1 MSRHAPRTAFL
12 ALFTIFLPF
21 LAIPAP
27 PALEDVI
34 PADTVM
40 VILVDN
46 LPGLRA
52 ELNDLPLM
60 RAWEDPAIQAAILH
74 FSGLEVLSDLPEWLL
89 ADEQSDTGSDD
100 PHTQLLKSLTGQ
112 VAIMLDL
119 DALMAA
125 SSGDSPAED
134 HQLPTGISLLAQ
146 IEGHEQEVA
155 ALLST
160 AAGDDVEADAAAM
173 ILPEGTWKIARGVL
187 AISGTP
193 EGADALA
200 AALDGVTK
208 AAPLSGG
215 AGFQTMRRHAANSDI
230 ELLVNLEPLMGMAQ
244 EALNSGTE
252 YAFSD
257 NPLGVTAQDVLR
269 GLGLDVFRSLW
280 FSLHLSPEATETTA
294 GITFSEER
302 GLIRLA
308 AFQTLP
314 AGRRLHLPNESVDA
328 TAYGFDFPA
337 MWKAL
342 MEITTDISPVM
353 GAAMEAQIAQMS
365 AQLGIDLGKEIP
377 GAFTGQFASASFLHP
392 LPSGVEITA
401 REDFTRMLSQALSQV
416 WVAELNPENR
426 LEEAIAALT
435 PILAATGMTIST
447 RTVDGHVLQILTPA
461 AADDTSSAVEKTAIT
476 TSSPEDQETV
486 TAAWIIDDHY
496 LVAGKGHLED
506 LVAVLTGLDDDGPG
520 IWGVKKVRTS
530 LGHLAE
536 DAFTIQYK
544 DSGLLMKAFVGTLLT
559 SLPAAEDGGPGMG
572 PDEAG
577 QLADALARL
586 IPTSVSAGYRT
597 PGEIVFKVRLLHG
610 TP

>member
-1 MSRHAPRTAFL
+1 VSRHAPRTAFL

-74 FSGLEVLSDLPEWLL
+74 FSGLEELPDLPEWLL
-89 ADEQSDTGSDD
+89 ADEESDTGSDD
-100 PHTQLLKSLTGQ
+100 PHVQLLKSLTGQ

-160 AAGDDVEADAAAM
+160 AGGEDVEDDAAAM

-280 FSLHLSPEATETTA
+280 FSLRLSPEATETTA

-308 AFQTLP
+308 AFQALP
-314 AGRRLHLPNESVDA
+314 AGRRLPLPKGAVDA
-328 TAYGFDFPA
+328 TTYGFDFSA
-337 MWKAL
+337 SWKA
-342 MEITTDISPVM
+342 MKEITTDISPVM

-377 GAFTGQFASASFLHP
+377 GAFAGQFASASFLHP
-392 LPSGVEITA
+392 LPPGVKILTP
-401 REDFTRMLSQALSQV
+401 EDFTQMLSQV

-435 PILAATGMTIST
+435 PILAAMGMTIST

-461 AADDTSSAVEKTAIT
+461 AVDDTASAVEEAAST
-476 TSSPEDQETV
+476 TSSRDDQATV
-486 TAAWIIDDHY
+486 TAAWIIRDGY
-496 LVAGKGHLED
+496 LVGGNGHLED

-520 IWGVKKVRTS
+520 IWGVKKVRKS
-530 LGHLAE
+530 LGSLPE
-536 DAFTIQYK
+536 DAFAIQYQ
-544 DSGLLMKAFVGTLLT
+544 DTGLLMKSMVGQLLKA
-559 SLPAAEDGGPGMG
+559 LPADEDGGSGMG
-572 PDEAG
+572 PDEAE
-577 QLADALARL
+577 QLAEAMARL
-586 IPTSVSAGYRT
+586 LPVSVSAAYRS
-597 PGEIVFKVRLLHG
+597 PGELVFKVRLLHG